1 MLEDKDRKL
10 TPVGE
15 LGEFKFIEHVTREF
29 TLKSDQIV
37 KGIGDDAA
45 VYSVGDDEVQVA
57 STDLLLEGV
66 HFDLSYAP
74 LQHVGYKSVVVNLS
88 DIFAMNARP
97 FGVLVS
103 VAMSNRFTVEAME
116 AFYQGV
122 KAACDRYGVDLLGG
136 DTSSSHTG
144 LVVSVT
150 ALGRGRQQDMVYR
163 NGARENDLLCLTGNV
178 GAAFAGLRILNR
190 EKSVFLSNP
199 DIQPDL
205 AGYDYVVGRQL
216 KPEARADIIESL
228 SEAGIRP
235 TAMIDVSDGV
245 ASEVMHLCQES
256 GLGAQ
261 VYANKIVLDHQT
273 IDVAESFGENPLTM
287 ALNGGEDYELLFT
300 ARLEDF
306 DTLNTFNDIHIIGH
320 MTERSEGVNLVT
332 QNGSVIPLEAQGW
345 NHFQGGQA

>member
-1 MLEDKDRKL
+1 MLEDKDHKL

-15 LGEFKFIEHVTREF
+15 LGEFKFIDHVTRHF
-29 TLKSDQIV
+29 SLKSDQIL

-45 VYSVGDDEVQVA
+45 VYAVGDDEVQVA
-57 STDLLLEGV
+57 STDLLIEGV

-88 DIFAMNARP
+88 DIFAMNANP

-103 VAMSNRFTVEAME
+103 IAMSNRFTVEAMD
-116 AFYQGV
+116 AFYEGV

-136 DTSSSHTG
+136 DTSSNPAG
-144 LVVSVT
+144 LTVSVT
-150 ALGRGRQQDMVYR
+150 ALGRGKKNEIVYR
-163 NGARENDLLCLTGNV
+163 NGARETDLLCLSGNI

-190 EKSVFLSNP
+190 EKSVFMANP

-205 AGYDYVVGRQL
+205 AGFDFVVGRQL
-216 KPEARADIIESL
+216 KPEARVDVIENL
-228 SEAGIRP
+228 REANIRP
-235 TAMIDVSDGV
+235 TSMIDVSDGL
-245 ASEVMHLCQES
+245 ASEVMHLCQSS

-273 IDVAESFGENPLTM
+273 VDVAETFDENPLTM

-300 ARLEDF
+300 AKLEDY
-306 DTLNTFNDIHIIGH
+306 DVLNTFNDIQIIGH
-320 MTERSEGVNLVT
+320 MSHKDDGVNLVT
-332 QNGSVIPLEAQGW
+332 QNGSVVPLEAKGW
-345 NHFQGGQA
+345 NHFKN